1 MTKKEERV
9 WTYMLANR
17 KASPHQVA
25 EATNVSVKFVDQLIA
40 RISSP
45 NWREKVPVKT
55 NEEIDAVLADLGL
68 EFVKADDDKPR
79 YDLLPP
85 EMLEETAQ
93 VLTFG
98 AQKYSAHNWAKG
110 ASWSRYFSAMM
121 RHMWAWWRGEDNDP
135 ETGYSH
141 LAHAAC
147 CLGFLMAYQRRGLG
161 TDDRV

>member
-9 WTYMLANR
+9 WTYLLANR
-17 KASPHQVA
+17 KATSSEVA
-25 EATNVSVKFVDQLIA
+25 KAVGVSIKYVDKMIAT
-40 RISSP
+40 ISSP
-45 NWREKVPVKT
+45 NWREEIPVPK
-55 NEEIDAVLADLGL
+55 
-68 EFVKADDDKPR
+68 FVKDDNAKTR

-85 EMLEETAQ
+85 ELLEETAR

-98 AQKYSAHNWAKG
+98 AQKYSAHNWAQG

-135 ETGYSH
+135 ETGFSH

-147 CLGFLMAYQRRGLG
+147 CLSFLIAYQRRGLG
-161 TDDRV
+161 EDDRV

>member
-9 WTYMLANR
+9 WTYLLANR
-17 KASPHQVA
+17 KATSSEVA
-25 EATNVSVKFVDQLIA
+25 EAVGVSIKYVDKMIA
-40 RISSP
+40 TISSP
-45 NWREKVPVKT
+45 NWREEVPVPKFIKDDNAKT
-55 NEEIDAVLADLGL
+55 
-68 EFVKADDDKPR
+68 R

-85 EMLEETAQ
+85 ELLEETAR

-98 AQKYSAHNWAKG
+98 AQKDSAHNWAQG

-135 ETGYSH
+135 ETGFSH

-147 CLGFLMAYQRRGLG
+147 CLSFLIAYQRRGLG
-161 TDDRV
+161 EDDRV

>member
-1 MTKKEERV
+1 MTNLEAKV
-9 WTYMLANR
+9 WKYLLGNR
-17 KASPHQVA
+17 KATVKEVA
-25 EATNVSVKFVDQLIA
+25 TALDVKPKPVKDIMS

-45 NWREKVPVKT
+45 NWREGGVPK
-55 NEEIDAVLADLGL
+55 DA
-68 EFVKADDDKPR
+68 FVKSDDSKSR

-85 EMLEETAQ
+85 ELLEETAQ

-98 AQKYSAHNWAKG
+98 AQKYSAHNWAQG

-147 CLGFLMAYQRRGLG
+147 CLGFLMAYQRRSIGK
-161 TDDRV
+161 DDRLKGGV

>member
-45 NWREKVPVKT
+45 NWREEVPKRAV
-55 NEEIDAVLADLGL
+55 EVLADVGL

>member
-9 WTYMLANR
+9 WEYILANR
-17 KASPHQVA
+17 KESPHRIA
-25 EATNVSVKFVDQLIA
+25 EAMDVPVKFVDQLIA

-45 NWREKVPVKT
+45 NWREEVPS
-55 NEEIDAVLADLGL
+55 

-98 AQKYSAHNWAKG
+98 AQKYSAHNWVKG

-121 RHMWAWWRGEDNDP
+121 RHMWAWWRGEDNDI

-161 TDDRV
+161 TDDRPKI

>member
-9 WTYMLANR
+9 WTYLLANR
-17 KASPHQVA
+17 KATSSEVA
-25 EATNVSVKFVDQLIA
+25 DAVGVSIKYVDKMIAT
-40 RISSP
+40 ISSP
-45 NWREKVPVKT
+45 NWREEVPVPKFIKDDNAKT
-55 NEEIDAVLADLGL
+55 
-68 EFVKADDDKPR
+68 R

-85 EMLEETAQ
+85 ELLEETAR

-98 AQKYSAHNWAKG
+98 AQKYSAHNWAQG

-135 ETGYSH
+135 ETGFSH

-147 CLGFLMAYQRRGLG
+147 CLSFLIAYQRRGLG
-161 TDDRV
+161 EDDRV

>member
-1 MTKKEERV
+1 MTKNEQRV
-9 WTYMLANR
+9 WKYLVENR
-17 KASPHQVA
+17 KASPHKIAKETDTTVD
-25 EATNVSVKFVDQLIA
+25 FVDKMIA
-40 RISSP
+40 RVSSF
-45 NWREKVPVKT
+45 NWREEVPK
-55 NEEIDAVLADLGL
+55 D
-68 EFVKADDDKPR
+68 EFVKSDDNKSR

-93 VLTFG
+93 VLAFG
-98 AQKYSAHNWAKG
+98 AQKYSDNNWVKG

-147 CLGFLMAYQRRGLG
+147 CLGFLMAYQRRGIG
-161 TDDRV
+161 EDDRLKGGV

>member
-1 MTKKEERV
+1 MTKKEERALIKQHLEEHV
-9 WTYMLANR
+9 WAYLLANR
-17 KASPHQVA
+17 KASSSQVA
-25 EATNVSVKFVDQLIA
+25 EAVGVTVKYVDKMIE

-45 NWREKVPVKT
+45 NWREEVPVPK
-55 NEEIDAVLADLGL
+55 
-68 EFVKADDDKPR
+68 FVKDDNAKTR

-85 EMLEETAQ
+85 ELLEETAK

-98 AQKYSAHNWAKG
+98 AQKYSAHNWAQG

-135 ETGYSH
+135 ETGFSH

-147 CLGFLMAYQRRGLG
+147 CLSFLIAYQRRGLG
-161 TDDRV
+161 EDDRV

>member
-9 WTYMLANR
+9 WTYLLANR
-17 KASPHQVA
+17 KASSSQVA
-25 EATNVSVKFVDQLIA
+25 EATSTSVEYVDKMIET
-40 RISSP
+40 ISSP
-45 NWREKVPVKT
+45 NWREEIPVPK
-55 NEEIDAVLADLGL
+55 
-68 EFVKADDDKPR
+68 FVKDDNSKAR

-85 EMLEETAQ
+85 ELLEETAK

-98 AQKYSAHNWAKG
+98 AQKYSAHNWAQG

-135 ETGYSH
+135 ETGFSH

-147 CLGFLMAYQRRGLG
+147 CLSFLIAYQRRGLG
-161 TDDRV
+161 EDDRV

>member
-9 WTYMLANR
+9 WTYLLANR
-17 KASPHQVA
+17 KATSSEVA
-25 EATNVSVKFVDQLIA
+25 KAVGVSIKYVDKMIAT
-40 RISSP
+40 ISSP
-45 NWREKVPVKT
+45 NWREEIPVPK
-55 NEEIDAVLADLGL
+55 
-68 EFVKADDDKPR
+68 FVKDDNTKTR

-85 EMLEETAQ
+85 ELLEETAK

-98 AQKYSAHNWAKG
+98 AQKYSAHNWAQG

-135 ETGYSH
+135 ETGFSH

-147 CLGFLMAYQRRGLG
+147 CLSFLIAYQRRGLG
-161 TDDRV
+161 EDDRV

>member
-9 WTYMLANR
+9 WTYLLANR
-17 KASPHQVA
+17 KATSSEVA
-25 EATNVSVKFVDQLIA
+25 EAVGVSIKYVDKMIA
-40 RISSP
+40 TIASP
-45 NWREKVPVKT
+45 NWREEVPVKT

-68 EFVKADDDKPR
+68 EFVKDDNAKTR

-85 EMLEETAQ
+85 ELLEETAK

-98 AQKYSAHNWAKG
+98 AQKYSAHNWAQG

-135 ETGYSH
+135 ETGFSH

-147 CLGFLMAYQRRGLG
+147 CLSFLIAYQRRDLG
-161 TDDRV
+161 EDDRV

>member
-1 MTKKEERV
+1 MTNNEQRV
-9 WTYMLANR
+9 WKYLVENR
-17 KASPHQVA
+17 GASTHKIAKETDTTVD
-25 EATNVSVKFVDQLIA
+25 FVDGLLA

-45 NWREKVPVKT
+45 NWREEVSERVV
-55 NEEIDAVLADLGL
+55 EVLADVGL
-68 EFVKADDDKPR
+68 KFVKSDDNKSR

-93 VLTFG
+93 VLAFG
-98 AQKYSAHNWAKG
+98 AQKYSDNNWVKG

-147 CLGFLMAYQRRGLG
+147 CLGFLMAYQRRGIG
-161 TDDRV
+161 KDDRLKGGV

>member
-1 MTKKEERV
+1 MTKKEDRV
-9 WTYMLANR
+9 WTYLLANR
-17 KASPHQVA
+17 KASSSQVA
-25 EATNVSVKFVDQLIA
+25 EAVGVTVKYVDKMIE

-45 NWREKVPVKT
+45 NWREEVPVPK
-55 NEEIDAVLADLGL
+55 
-68 EFVKADDDKPR
+68 FVKDDNAKTR

-85 EMLEETAQ
+85 ELLEETAK

-98 AQKYSAHNWAKG
+98 AQKYSAHNWAQG

-135 ETGYSH
+135 ETGFSH

-147 CLGFLMAYQRRGLG
+147 CLSFLIAYQRRGLG
-161 TDDRV
+161 EDDRV

>member
-1 MTKKEERV
+1 MTNLEAKV
-9 WTYMLANR
+9 WRYLLGNR
-17 KASPHQVA
+17 
-25 EATNVSVKFVDQLIA
+25 EATVKEVATALDVKPKPVKDIMS

-45 NWREKVPVKT
+45 NWREEVPK
-55 NEEIDAVLADLGL
+55 N
-68 EFVKADDDKPR
+68 EFVKSDGKKPR

-85 EMLEETAQ
+85 ELLEETAQ
-93 VLTFG
+93 VLAFG
-98 AQKYSAHNWAKG
+98 AQKYSDNNWAKG

-147 CLGFLMAYQRRGLG
+147 CLGFLMAYQRRVIGK
-161 TDDRV
+161 DDRLKGGEV

>member
-9 WTYMLANR
+9 WTYLLANR
-17 KASPHQVA
+17 KATSSEVA
-25 EATNVSVKFVDQLIA
+25 KAVGVSIKYVDKMIAT
-40 RISSP
+40 ISSP
-45 NWREKVPVKT
+45 NWREEIPVPK
-55 NEEIDAVLADLGL
+55 
-68 EFVKADDDKPR
+68 FVKDDNAKTR

-85 EMLEETAQ
+85 ELLEETAR

-98 AQKYSAHNWAKG
+98 AQKYSAHNWAQG

-135 ETGYSH
+135 ETGFSH

-147 CLGFLMAYQRRGLG
+147 CLSFLIAYQRRGLG
-161 TDDRV
+161 VDDRV

>member
-9 WTYMLANR
+9 WTYLLANR
-17 KASPHQVA
+17 KATSSEVA
-25 EATNVSVKFVDQLIA
+25 EAVGVSIKYVDKMIA
-40 RISSP
+40 TIASP
-45 NWREKVPVKT
+45 NWREEVPVPKFIKDDNAKT
-55 NEEIDAVLADLGL
+55 
-68 EFVKADDDKPR
+68 R

-85 EMLEETAQ
+85 ELLEETAR

-98 AQKYSAHNWAKG
+98 AQKYSAHNWAQG

-135 ETGYSH
+135 ETGFSH

-147 CLGFLMAYQRRGLG
+147 CLSFLIAYQRRGLG
-161 TDDRV
+161 EDDRV

>member
-9 WTYMLANR
+9 WTYLLANR
-17 KASPHQVA
+17 KATSSEVA
-25 EATNVSVKFVDQLIA
+25 VAVGVSIKYVDKMIAT
-40 RISSP
+40 ISSP
-45 NWREKVPVKT
+45 NWREEVPVPKFIKDDNAKT
-55 NEEIDAVLADLGL
+55 
-68 EFVKADDDKPR
+68 R

-85 EMLEETAQ
+85 ELLEETAR

-98 AQKYSAHNWAKG
+98 AQKYSAHNWAQG

-135 ETGYSH
+135 ETGFSH

-147 CLGFLMAYQRRGLG
+147 CLSFLIAYQRRGLG
-161 TDDRV
+161 EDDRV

>member
-9 WTYMLANR
+9 WKYLLANR
-17 KASPHQVA
+17 KASSSQVA
-25 EATNVSVKFVDQLIA
+25 EATSTSVGYVDKMLET
-40 RISSP
+40 ISSP
-45 NWREKVPVKT
+45 NWREEVPTK
-55 NEEIDAVLADLGL
+55 
-68 EFVKADDDKPR
+68 FVKADDAKTR

-85 EMLEETAQ
+85 ELLEETAK

-98 AQKYSAHNWAKG
+98 AQKYSAHNWAQG

-135 ETGYSH
+135 ETGFSH

-147 CLGFLMAYQRRGLG
+147 CLSFLIAYQRRGLG
-161 TDDRV
+161 EDDRV

>member
-1 MTKKEERV
+1 MIKGKMTKKEERV
-9 WTYMLANR
+9 WTYLLANR
-17 KASPHQVA
+17 KASSSQVA
-25 EATNVSVKFVDQLIA
+25 EAVGVTVKYVDKMIE

-45 NWREKVPVKT
+45 NWREEVPVPK
-55 NEEIDAVLADLGL
+55 
-68 EFVKADDDKPR
+68 FVKDDNAKTR

-85 EMLEETAQ
+85 ELLEETAK

-98 AQKYSAHNWAKG
+98 AQKYSAHNWAQG

-135 ETGYSH
+135 ETGFSH

-147 CLGFLMAYQRRGLG
+147 CLSFLIAYQRRGLG
-161 TDDRV
+161 EDDRV

>member
-9 WTYMLANR
+9 WTYLLANR
-17 KASPHQVA
+17 KATSSEVA
-25 EATNVSVKFVDQLIA
+25 EAVGVSIKYVEKMIA
-40 RISSP
+40 TRSSP
-45 NWREKVPVKT
+45 NWREEVPVPKFIKDDNAKT
-55 NEEIDAVLADLGL
+55 
-68 EFVKADDDKPR
+68 R

-85 EMLEETAQ
+85 ELLEETAR

-98 AQKYSAHNWAKG
+98 AQKYSAHNWAQG

-135 ETGYSH
+135 ETGFSH

-147 CLGFLMAYQRRGLG
+147 CLSFLIAYQRRGLG
-161 TDDRV
+161 EDDRV

>member
-9 WTYMLANR
+9 WTYLLANR
-17 KASPHQVA
+17 KASSSQVA
-25 EATNVSVKFVDQLIA
+25 EAVGVTVKYVDKMIE

-45 NWREKVPVKT
+45 NWREEVPVPK
-55 NEEIDAVLADLGL
+55 
-68 EFVKADDDKPR
+68 FVKDDNTKTR

-85 EMLEETAQ
+85 ELLEETAK

-98 AQKYSAHNWAKG
+98 AQKYSAHNWAQG

-121 RHMWAWWRGEDNDP
+121 RHMWAWWGGEDNDP
-135 ETGYSH
+135 ETGFSH

-147 CLGFLMAYQRRGLG
+147 CLSFLIAYQRRGLG
-161 TDDRV
+161 EDDRV

>member
-9 WTYMLANR
+9 WTYLLANR
-17 KASPHQVA
+17 KATSSEVA
-25 EATNVSVKFVDQLIA
+25 EAVGVSIKYVDKMIA
-40 RISSP
+40 TISSP
-45 NWREKVPVKT
+45 NWREVVPVPKFIKDDIAKT
-55 NEEIDAVLADLGL
+55 
-68 EFVKADDDKPR
+68 R

-85 EMLEETAQ
+85 ELLEETAR

-98 AQKYSAHNWAKG
+98 AQKYSAHNWAQG

-135 ETGYSH
+135 ETGFSH

-147 CLGFLMAYQRRGLG
+147 CLSFLIAYQRRGLG
-161 TDDRV
+161 EDDRV

>member
-9 WTYMLANR
+9 WTYLLANR
-17 KASPHQVA
+17 KASSSQVA
-25 EATNVSVKFVDQLIA
+25 EAVGVTVKYVDKMIE

-45 NWREKVPVKT
+45 NWREEIPVPK
-55 NEEIDAVLADLGL
+55 
-68 EFVKADDDKPR
+68 FVKADEAKTR

-85 EMLEETAQ
+85 ELLEETAK

-98 AQKYSAHNWAKG
+98 AQKYSAHNWAQG

-121 RHMWAWWRGEDNDP
+121 RHMWAWWGGEDNDP
-135 ETGYSH
+135 ETGFSH

-147 CLGFLMAYQRRGLG
+147 CLSFLIAYQRRGLG
-161 TDDRV
+161 EDDRV

>member
-9 WTYMLANR
+9 WTYLLANR
-17 KASPHQVA
+17 KATSSEVA
-25 EATNVSVKFVDQLIA
+25 KAVGVSIKYVDKMIAT
-40 RISSP
+40 ISSP
-45 NWREKVPVKT
+45 NWREEIPVPK
-55 NEEIDAVLADLGL
+55 
-68 EFVKADDDKPR
+68 FVKDDNAKTR

-85 EMLEETAQ
+85 EFLEETAR

-98 AQKYSAHNWAKG
+98 AQKYSAHNWAQG

-135 ETGYSH
+135 ETGFSH

-147 CLGFLMAYQRRGLG
+147 CLSFLIAYQRRGLG
-161 TDDRV
+161 EDDRV

>member
-9 WTYMLANR
+9 WTYLLANR
-17 KASPHQVA
+17 KATSSEVA
-25 EATNVSVKFVDQLIA
+25 KAVGVSIKYVDKMIAT
-40 RISSP
+40 ISSP
-45 NWREKVPVKT
+45 NWREEVPVPK
-55 NEEIDAVLADLGL
+55 
-68 EFVKADDDKPR
+68 FVKDDNAKTR

-85 EMLEETAQ
+85 ELLEETAR

-98 AQKYSAHNWAKG
+98 AQKYSAHNWAQG

-135 ETGYSH
+135 ETGFSH

-147 CLGFLMAYQRRGLG
+147 CLSFLIAYQRRGLG
-161 TDDRV
+161 EDDRV